1 VGIPVNIDAV
11 VFDCDG
17 LLAETESAW
26 TRAEAALF
34 REHGHDFGPAQKKVL
49 IGQTLASGGEAMAE
63 YFGLLG
69 AGPALAERL
78 AGLVGQELAAGTPA
92 LPGARAIAE
101 TLRRRGI
108 PVAVSSNSPRRFVDT
123 ALRSAGLHDLFEVV
137 VSAEDAEHGKPA
149 PDLYLAACRR
159 LAAAPG
165 RSVAFEDSSTG
176 VASARAAGMF
186 VIAVPSVPGAL
197 LDAHLTYDSLT
208 HPGLVAWMAT
218 CTTTGSQV
226 NPQAP

>member
-1 VGIPVNIDAV
+1 MGIPVNIDAV

-17 LLAETESAW
+17 LLAGTEPGW
-26 TRAEAALF
+26 TRAETALF
-34 REHGHDFGPAQKKVL
+34 REHGHDFGPAQKKIL
-49 IGQTLASGGEAMAE
+49 IGQTLASGGAAMAE
-63 YFGLLG
+63 YFGLPG

-92 LPGARAIAE
+92 SPGARAIAE
-101 TLRRRGI
+101 TLRRRAI
-108 PVAVSSNSPRRFVDT
+108 PVAVASNSPKRFVDT

-208 HPGLVAWMAT
+208 HPDLTAWMAAALIT
-218 CTTTGSQV
+218 QHE
-226 NPQAP
+226 

>member
-1 VGIPVNIDAV
+1 MGIPMNVDAV

-26 TRAEAALF
+26 TRAETALF
-34 REHGHDFGPAQKKVL
+34 REHGHDFGPAQKKLL
-49 IGQTLASGGEAMAE
+49 IGQTLASGGEAMAG
-63 YFGLLG
+63 YFGRPG

-137 VSAEDAEHGKPA
+137 VAAEDAEHGKPA

-159 LAAAPG
+159 LAAGPG

-186 VIAVPSVPGAL
+186 VIAVPSVRGAL
-197 LDAHLTYDSLT
+197 LDAQLTYDSLT
-208 HPGLVAWMAT
+208 RPDLTAWMAN
-218 CTTTGSQV
+218 CTTTGGQA
-226 NPQAP
+226 NP

>member
-1 VGIPVNIDAV
+1 
-11 VFDCDG
+11 
-17 LLAETESAW
+17 
-26 TRAEAALF
+26 
-34 REHGHDFGPAQKKVL
+34 
-49 IGQTLASGGEAMAE
+49 
-63 YFGLLG
+63 
-69 AGPALAERL
+69 
-78 AGLVGQELAAGTPA
+78 

-123 ALRSAGLHDLFEVV
+123 ALRSAGLHDLFEVL

-149 PDLYLAACRR
+149 PDLYLAACSR

-186 VIAVPSVPGAL
+186 VIAVPSAPAAL
-197 LDAHLTYDSLT
+197 LDAHLIYDSLT
-208 HPGLVAWMAT
+208 HPDLVAWMAVCMAT
-218 CTTTGSQV
+218 DSQA

>member
-63 YFGLLG
+63 YFGLPG

-208 HPGLVAWMAT
+208 HPGLVAWMAA
-218 CTTTGSQV
+218 CTTTGSQA
-226 NPQAP
+226 NQQAP

>member
-1 VGIPVNIDAV
+1 MNIDAV

-63 YFGLLG
+63 YFGLPG

-92 LPGARAIAE
+92 LPGARAITE

-123 ALRSAGLHDLFEVV
+123 ALRSAGLHDLFEVL

-149 PDLYLAACRR
+149 PDLYLAASGWR
-159 LAAAPG
+159 P
-165 RSVAFEDSSTG
+165 
-176 VASARAAGMF
+176 
-186 VIAVPSVPGAL
+186 PPGAAWL
-197 LDAHLTYDSLT
+197 SRTPPPASPQPAQPGCSLSPSRRSPAPCWT
-208 HPGLVAWMAT
+208 HI
-218 CTTTGSQV
+218 
-226 NPQAP
+226 

>member
-1 VGIPVNIDAV
+1 V

-26 TRAEAALF
+26 TRAETALF
-34 REHGHDFGPAQKKVL
+34 REHGRDFGPAQKKVL

-63 YFGLLG
+63 YFGLPG

-123 ALRSAGLHDLFEVV
+123 AQLATALHEQGLVDGLVTHVH
-137 VSAEDAEHGKPA
+137 HGIARELDPQ
-149 PDLYLAACRR
+149 
-159 LAAAPG
+159 PG
-165 RSVAFEDSSTG
+165 RDLH
-176 VASARAAGMF
+176 R
-186 VIAVPSVPGAL
+186 
-197 LDAHLTYDSLT
+197 
-208 HPGLVAWMAT
+208 
-218 CTTTGSQV
+218 
-226 NPQAP
+226 

>member
-1 VGIPVNIDAV
+1 MNIDAV

-34 REHGHDFGPAQKKVL
+34 REHGHGFGPAQKKVL

-63 YFGLLG
+63 YFGLPG

-92 LPGARAIAE
+92 LPGARAITE

-123 ALRSAGLHDLFEVV
+123 ALRSAGLHDLFEVL

-149 PDLYLAACRR
+149 PDLYLAACSR

-208 HPGLVAWMAT
+208 HPDLTAWMAA
-218 CTTTGSQV
+218 CTTTDSQADR
-226 NPQAP
+226 QAP